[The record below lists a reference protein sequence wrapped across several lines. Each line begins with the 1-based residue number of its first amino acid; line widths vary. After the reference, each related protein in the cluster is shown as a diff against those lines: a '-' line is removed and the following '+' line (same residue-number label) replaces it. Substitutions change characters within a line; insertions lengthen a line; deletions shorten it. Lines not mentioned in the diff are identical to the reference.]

1 MSEKCIAI
9 LAINLYCLFDTADN
23 INVKIA
29 MEKDVAVMDLA
40 LSRLFFNFL
49 AASVMVCCYKKHV
62 IRDVDGRFKSPLIY
76 RSFMLLVGQTM
87 NVFAISLLPLGLLT
101 IIQNTQAFW
110 TAILAYFIN
119 KETFYKVEGVGIVA
133 CFAGVVMI
141 AMSGDKHEEDT
152 SASPFEVPEEERVHG
167 VELFGGS

>member
-49 AASVMVCCYKKHV
+49 AASVMVCCYKKRP
-62 IRDVDGRFKSPLIY
+62 IKDVDGKFKSPLIY
-76 RSFMLLVGQTM
+76 RSFMLLVG
-87 NVFAISLLPLGLLT
+87 
-101 IIQNTQAFW
+101 
-110 TAILAYFIN
+110 
-119 KETFYKVEGVGIVA
+119 
-133 CFAGVVMI
+133 
-141 AMSGDKHEEDT
+141 
-152 SASPFEVPEEERVHG
+152 
-167 VELFGGS
+167 